1 MPKTS
6 LNPYYVSG
14 LVEREGSFTWKTFE
28 NNAYKAGWGTH
39 PLFHIVL
46 HSIDKELL
54 EKIQI
59 FFGAFALQGKGQRG
73 YSKIYV
79 TKDKCDYVVQSI
91 NEIRILL
98 DHFDKYPLITEK
110 KADYI
115 LFKGMVDLIIRK
127 EHLTSEGLQKI
138 VNFKAALNRGL
149 SNKMWQAF
157 PKTIPVERPK
167 VLLKSIPDPNWLVGF
182 VDGEGSFVV
191 TISLNSNKSGFRV
204 RLEFSVC
211 QHLRDEELM
220 NQSNRIFRLWKTIM
234 DSRSPLIS
242 FRVKKFSDIIDIII
256 PFFKKY
262 PLQSVKNLN
271 FMDFCKVAE
280 IMKVKGHLT
289 VEGLEEVRDIRNNMN
304 TKRNYDVS

>member
-1 MPKTS
+1 LPKTS

-14 LVEREGSFTWKTFE
+14 LVDAEGCFTWKIFE
-28 NNAYKAGWGTH
+28 NNAYKAGWGTQ

-46 HSIDKELL
+46 HSRDKELL

-59 FFGAFALQGKGQRG
+59 FFGGIG
-73 YSKIYV
+73 KIYV

-220 NQSNRIFRLWKTIM
+220 NSLIEYLGCGKTIM

-256 PFFKKY
+256 PFFPKKNILY
-262 PLQSVKNLN
+262 
-271 FMDFCKVAE
+271 KV
-280 IMKVKGHLT
+280 
-289 VEGLEEVRDIRNNMN
+289 
-304 TKRNYDVS
+304 